1 MRFEIWKIV
10 NNVGMT
16 LPDDPNHMCQHILP
30 IMERRLNS
38 PSRRH
43 AHLLSSNLSDIQFR
57 TAEMTEITLM
67 SFCRQIIL
75 DQIVLQKSDI
85 VTPLRES
92 WPWRTILEKPEQK
105 PQKSALFRL
114 RKHFSSNNK
123 RVECSFTLLY
133 SLSYS
138 FHHCPLC
145 LNFFLESIQDLYSKA
160 HFNMTLT
167 SVFHFKARAICQ
179 ISQLNEE

>member
-1 MRFEIWKIV
+1 
-10 NNVGMT
+10 MT

-85 VTPLRES
+85 VTPLCES
-92 WPWRTILEKPEQK
+92 WPWQTILEKPEQK